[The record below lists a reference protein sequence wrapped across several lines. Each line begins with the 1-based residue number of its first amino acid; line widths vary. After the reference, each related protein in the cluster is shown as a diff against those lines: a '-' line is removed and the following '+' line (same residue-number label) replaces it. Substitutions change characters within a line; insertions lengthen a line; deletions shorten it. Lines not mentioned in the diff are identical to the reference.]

1 MKTYNILVVE
11 DEKNILDVIN
21 AYLSKENFRV
31 LKAMDGEEAL
41 RIFNDEDIHLII
53 LDLMLPRI
61 SGEEVC
67 SKIRAISD
75 VPIIML
81 TAKTDEDSKIE
92 GLTIGADDY
101 IAKPFSTR
109 ELVTRVKALLRRSY
123 RTDINK
129 PLAERLIINDGRIL
143 VELESMI
150 VKKDD
155 INIELTSNEFKVLV
169 AFIENTGRVLSR
181 EQLIEA
187 AFGYEYEGYDRT
199 IDTYIKNIRQKLEDD
214 PKTPVLITTVYGA
227 GYKLN

>member
-11 DEKNILDVIN
+11 DEKNILDVIS
-21 AYLSKENFRV
+21 AYLSKENYRV
-31 LKAMDGEEAL
+31 LRAMDGEQSL

-75 VPIIML
+75 IPIIML

-187 AFGYEYEGYDRT
+187 AFGYGYEGYDRT